1 MVGVKSRLALHG
13 ARVIGGRS
21 MFTRS
26 PLKVLLADPDY
37 NQYLL
42 LKQILQA
49 QCKHYCN
56 LFWCGDRIPY
66 NHALRSGVYDLAM
79 ISANKNDMD
88 ALKVDKTGEHH
99 TPIVLVIDGVTR
111 DDAMMAGQL
120 GVLGIL
126 DKQHMDDPALACYLV
141 CAELFHKGE
150 LQEGFVANVVMLG
163 KHKQL
168 QRPYTYIH

>member
-1 MVGVKSRLALHG
+1 
-13 ARVIGGRS
+13 

-42 LKQILQA
+42 LKHILQA
-49 QCKHYCN
+49 KCNHYCN
-56 LFWCGDRIPY
+56 LFWHGDRVQC
-66 NHALRSGVYDLAM
+66 NHALRSGIYDLA
-79 ISANKNDMD
+79 IIEADIHSQDV
-88 ALKVDKTGEHH
+88 LKVNKGNNHH
-99 TPIVLVIDGVTR
+99 TPIVLMIDGVTR
-111 DDAMMAGQL
+111 DDAMTASQF

-126 DKQHMDDPALACYLV
+126 DKHHLDEPSLGCYLA

-150 LQEGFVANVVMLG
+150 LGEGFIADVVMLG
-163 KHKQL
+163 KHKNL

>member
-1 MVGVKSRLALHG
+1 
-13 ARVIGGRS
+13 

-26 PLKVLLADPDY
+26 PLKILLADPDY

-42 LKQILQA
+42 LKRILQA
-49 QCKHYCN
+49 KCKHYCN
-56 LFWCGDRIPY
+56 LFWCGDRISY
-66 NHALRSGVYDLAM
+66 NHALRSGIYDLAM
-79 ISANKNDMD
+79 ID
-88 ALKVDKTGEHH
+88 AGKENLEALRVDKSSEHH
-99 TPIVLVIDGVTR
+99 TPVVLMMDSATR
-111 DDAMMAGQL
+111 DDAMTACQL

-126 DKQHMDDPALACYLV
+126 DKHHLDDASLACYLV

-150 LQEGFVANVVMLG
+150 LEEGFVANIMMLG